1 MSEIKR
7 NLRRVVKITPT
18 IATDDNDDNHVA
30 FNWTEI
36 PNACSE
42 KGVATMLQSVAILDA
57 DDSGAP
63 MELIF
68 AVGQS
73 DGSAP
78 SGAQKLGHS
87 SAAVDITAA
96 EAQAVQICGNVQM
109 TLTEGDLLTA
119 QVITTTNI
127 GLVMQPH
134 VTSDSLYVAGVW
146 RGDPST
152 TAAADS
158 LDIYLGFED

>member
-1 MSEIKR
+1 MSEMKR
-7 NLRRVVKITPT
+7 NLRRVVKVQPT
-18 IATDDNDDNHVA
+18 VAADDNDDNHVA

-42 KGVATMLQSVAILDA
+42 KGVATMLQSIGILDA

-63 MELIF
+63 LELIF
-68 AVGQS
+68 AVGQT

-78 SGAQKLGHS
+78 SGGQKLNHPS
-87 SAAVDITAA
+87 SVVNITAA
-96 EAQAVQICGNVQM
+96 ETQEVQICGRVQM

-119 QVITTTNI
+119 QIITKTNI
-127 GLVMQPH
+127 GLIMQPH
-134 VTSDSLYVAGVW
+134 ATSASLYVGGVW
-146 RGDPST
+146 RGDPAST
-152 TAAADS
+152 GAVDT

>member
-63 MELIF
+63 LELIF
-68 AVGQS
+68 AVGQT

-78 SGAQKLGHS
+78 SAAQKLGHS
-87 SAAVDITAA
+87 SASVDITAA

-109 TLTEGDLLTA
+109 TLTEGDLTTA

-146 RGDPST
+146 RGDPSA

>member
-1 MSEIKR
+1 MSMVNR

-63 MELIF
+63 LELIF
-68 AVGQS
+68 AVGQT
-73 DGSAP
+73 DGTAP
-78 SGAQKLGHS
+78 SPAQKLGHS
-87 SAAVDITAA
+87 SSVVDITSA

-152 TAAADS
+152 TASADS
-158 LDIYLGFED
+158 LDIFLGFED

>member
-7 NLRRVVKITPT
+7 NLRRVVKIQPT
-18 IATDDNDDNHVA
+18 ITADDNDDNHTA

-36 PNACSE
+36 PGACSE
-42 KGVATMLQSVAILDA
+42 KGVATMLQSVGILDA

-63 MELIF
+63 LELVF
-68 AVGQS
+68 SVGQS

-87 SAAVDITAA
+87 SSVVDITAA
-96 EAQAVQICGNVQM
+96 EAQAVQICGSVQM
-109 TLTEGDLLTA
+109 TLAEGDLLTA
-119 QVITTTNI
+119 QVITKTNI

-134 VTSDSLYVAGVW
+134 VTSDSLYVSGVW
-146 RGDPST
+146 RGDPAT
-152 TAAADS
+152 TGATDS